1 LAGVS
6 HQGVFQKITSDV
18 LKYTLV
24 DLSPTVVLTERNFL
38 KILINKDI
46 QTLNELGIKIYQ
58 EYPNIRFLF
67 EIDFSKDD
75 YLYIKQLF
83 QNALQLK
90 DTYFIDDFFLR
101 YFRNNKNHRIPF
113 LILLVGF
120 IRYEYLNDENQAN
133 FFNNFLRNI
142 LQNKKADA
150 NDFRKAIVDYFFR
163 WRGNKIHKE
172 EGLYI
177 YETQTSGVSLKLEDA
192 GRHKYLNSFIFHSG
206 GVSEQDLKEYLKIIK
221 YLSENHFDYNTN
233 PKELYQLYKNKDFN
247 IYSNKLSNLLDL
259 LDSESEISE
268 YIKEFIIQSVIM
280 ISNNKQQITF
290 TFKLPLYIKNYLLFI
305 GKYGDDLENINIS
318 ETDFFY
324 ENRTIVFSPT
334 FYEIYK
340 KIGLISFKIDKAI
353 FEIDKNYDIYTQDD
367 FEKFR
372 VKIDNISSVFT
383 IELFIDYSLF
393 KRFEINLFKNEFI
406 LLNGD
411 FNIKKVTNKEIYIPK
426 NDEDKNYYIISKQ
439 PLKNFDLADISL
451 EGYLIYLLP
460 LDINKPVVN
469 INDQNYNLYFSP
481 KLLSNI
487 QYKDSENFIYLS
499 ELPKYQLSPK
509 DKEKFIVKDLFTDD
523 NLDYE
528 SFYKYNEPIGK
539 FNISINNKSFNVI
552 YIDGFEILQWFN
564 WYGSDKII
572 KIKLSNKDIKVNSN
586 EIEKDNNG
594 VIHIFKL
601 KNQENIL
608 VFNQLNGKN
617 IHLKILKPEIQLSF
631 LDKRKNE
638 TKIKSK
644 NIRFERLNFYRQ
656 LKIKLIN
663 YPIFIKFENL
673 KIGIDEVEVTKNFNN
688 YFVSIKKI
696 KDLLETI
703 DKDYIAITLK
713 NKHYFLPIT
722 NIIFDDSTIKKE
734 SEKKEIKIY
743 DIDFLI
749 HNTENVKY
757 YFKNKPYFI
766 NGIETEEISGFKT
779 QMLVLNEVRQTKKE
793 TVVKK
798 SFDSIKKDGLYVKL
812 EDIDYE

>member
-1 LAGVS
+1 M
-6 HQGVFQKITSDV
+6 
-18 LKYTLV
+18 
-24 DLSPTVVLTERNFL
+24 
-38 KILINKDI
+38 KILINENI
-46 QTLNELGIKIYQ
+46 QTLNELGIQIYKK
-58 EYPNIRFLF
+58 YPNIRFLF

-83 QNALQLK
+83 QNDFYLK

-113 LILLVGF
+113 LILLIGF

-133 FFNNFLRNI
+133 FFNNFLKNI
-142 LQNKKADA
+142 LLNKKADA
-150 NDFRKAIVDYFFR
+150 KDFRKAIVDYFFR

-192 GRHKYLNSFIFHSG
+192 GKHKYLNSFIFHSG
-206 GVSEQDLKEYLKIIK
+206 GISEQDLKEYLKIIN
-221 YLSENHFDYNTN
+221 YLFQNNFAYNIN
-233 PKELYQLYKNKDFN
+233 SKELYQLYENKNFN
-247 IYSNKLSNLLDL
+247 IYSKKLNNLFNLLQ
-259 LDSESEISE
+259 SKSEISN
-268 YIKEFIIQSVIM
+268 YIKELIIQSVAI
-280 ISNNKQQITF
+280 ISNKNQQF
-290 TFKLPLYIKNYLLFI
+290 SFKLPLYIENYLLFI
-305 GKYGDDLENINIS
+305 GKYGNDLEKINIS

-340 KIGLISFKIDKAI
+340 RIDLISFKMNGVI
-353 FEIDKNYDIYTQDD
+353 FEVDKNYDIYTQVD

-372 VKIDNISSVFT
+372 VKIENISSVFT
-383 IELFIDYSLF
+383 IELFIDNNLF
-393 KRFEINLFKNEFI
+393 KRFEINLFKNNFI
-406 LLNGD
+406 LLNSN
-411 FNIKKVTNKEIYIPK
+411 FNIKKVINKEVYIPK

-439 PLKNFDLADISL
+439 ALNNFDLADITL
-451 EGYLIYLLP
+451 EGYLVYLLP
-460 LDINKPVVN
+460 LDINKPIVN
-469 INDQNYNLYFSP
+469 INNQNYNLYFSP

-487 QYKDSENFIYLS
+487 QYKDNENFIYLN
-499 ELPKYQLSPK
+499 ELPKYKLSPK

-564 WYGSDKII
+564 WYDSDKII
-572 KIKLSNKDIKVNSN
+572 KIKLKNKNIKVNSD
-586 EIEKDNNG
+586 EIEKENNDT
-594 VIHIFKL
+594 VHTFKL
-601 KNQENIL
+601 KNQENRL

-663 YPIFIKFENL
+663 YPTFIKFERL
-673 KIGIDEVEVTKNFNN
+673 KIGIDEVDVTKNFDN

-696 KDLLETI
+696 KDLLKTI
-703 DKDYIAITLK
+703 DKDYIAIILK

-722 NIIFDDSTIKKE
+722 NIIFDNSIIKKE

-749 HNTENVKY
+749 HNTENIKY
-757 YFKNKPYFI
+757 YFRDRPYFI
-766 NGIETEEISGFKT
+766 NGIETIETGGSNKT
-779 QMLVLNEVRQTKKE
+779 QMLVLKEVRQTKKE
-793 TVVKK
+793 TVIKK
-798 SFDSIKKDGLYVKL
+798 SFNSIKKDGLYVKL